1 MAQLTAEARQ
11 KRPQGAVP
19 AQTAEEEA
27 AQQARRHGLA
37 HVAGDDQ
44 QGVFGT
50 VGAVEVGE
58 TGVAA
63 AVLADV
69 VPDDE
74 VGYHERAVEAAEE
87 VGQQHHQQCG
97 KSHGHVMH
105 LLPLSGG
112 CS

>member
-1 MAQLTAEARQ
+1 MKQSPSVPVAEPRQ
-11 KRPQGAVP
+11 RKKKPPSRH
-19 AQTAEEEA
+19 A
-27 AQQARRHGLA
+27 ATVLPMSQAMTM
-37 HVAGDDQ
+37 

-74 VGYHERAVEAAEE
+74 VG
-87 VGQQHHQQCG
+87 
-97 KSHGHVMH
+97 
-105 LLPLSGG
+105 
-112 CS
+112 